1 MLDNLI
7 LYFILMYFAD
17 HMDCFPANFIFT
29 ALYVILFIADFMTL
43 VKSFMMMLIY
53 NSRQHA
59 IIRLEAMF

>member
-1 MLDNLI
+1 
-7 LYFILMYFAD
+7 MYFAD